1 MSFSKVISY
10 EVDEPDYLLSKD
22 GDTAFTTK
30 YRLVLGPSQPL
41 IQWVPEALSLMVQ
54 WLQY

>member
-10 EVDEPDYLLSKD
+10 EVDEPDYFLSKD
-22 GDTAFTTK
+22 GDPVFTTK

-41 IQWVPEALSLMVQ
+41 IQWGPEALSLMVQ